1 MEVDPVR
8 YLHARYKTGTNAVVD
23 WLATTARQRCD
34 VAKLLHLETSANQ
47 RETAKPNRKGKKARN
62 KKEKA
67 SDGQT
72 LHVELSTSELRQ
84 LSLGITATASPTT
97 KAPEGLEDA
106 LKLLEDVVR
115 GRRECAKWHNDG
127 EDGHRHFI
135 DTMDQI
141 LQDLRGAR
149 WARHKERQAADSR
162 KSRDQLGDAPS
173 ISNTFAG
180 LHIEQPSTTPLG
192 DMPFRPQINR
202 DQLPK
207 NISFTLRE
215 NPEVEKRFAV
225 WCFFKQS
232 QDIRELV
239 KNVWQEYLK
248 GQCALQNAAQMTFV
262 AANLI
267 KDSSLQLSEKYPDLA
282 NAEDLMRYLRIKY
295 HISDGVPTYIECLA
309 LRGKEEFD
317 IDQLSD
323 LFCVRGFV
331 GGLLFKRWSSSAKG
345 SPEQRIEARM
355 HTQCYHPVLQSYFE
369 LTRDLYDITQAEG
382 FAGLGYVDI
391 FWVNLGDLALAS
403 KISTAAGMVL
413 ETQMCVSDILG
424 PARQHVHV
432 VLRDIAKHVETS
444 LGCIKSILWQT
455 CDDGATLFPAGLTE
469 AEDDLRQII
478 TKAVPLKQSSY
489 AAGEELKTTG
499 VDSEYV
505 LARLPLTAG
514 LVAMKLR
521 TYFHTQICPAANSL
535 WLIQSMAH
543 LYRALRGAG
552 LISAVWRD
560 MEFLIKTQGLSS
572 LGLREANATP
582 WSFLQAAKNYG
593 LAFGVSAS
601 DFAKK
606 RRQQGN
612 GLRVRL
618 PQITVHRTPEEGIF
632 RPRIENQP
640 NLKLASSITDTL
652 WSAGTDRVCLGRTRC
667 GTTQGNLH
675 EFVSSLMTDSAFPID
690 DEIKTQWSSTKQLT
704 PIQLLLLT
712 KQSLNASELE
722 MNFNYLRL
730 YEGCSVVFS
739 TIFENNAEAIAS
751 SQSAAGLTKIETP
764 REVIDELLWGAAI
777 EEMGLP
783 RPRKECGLT
792 HIMKIAT
799 YLEDWIKNNGDWCYD
814 DAFFITSG
822 NLADDLVPEKNISSE
837 RKLASRGLFQK
848 LENGVLEISTTISGV
863 PLNEAYRNFSIDRYT
878 EWLAEKPRSEE
889 EKAEK
894 ILEMCKEV
902 QEEMPEQSTEKL
914 RRASATLS

>member
-1 MEVDPVR
+1 MEDDPVR

-34 VAKLLHLETSANQ
+34 IAKVLRLETSAGQN
-47 RETAKPNRKGKKARN
+47 EAAKPNRSSKKARN
-62 KKEKA
+62 KKGKA
-67 SDGQT
+67 HDGQT
-72 LHVELSTSELRQ
+72 LHVELSTAELRQ
-84 LSLGITATASPTT
+84 LGLEITATASPTT
-97 KAPEGLEDA
+97 KAPEGLENA

-149 WARHKERQAADSR
+149 WARHKDRQATDSR
-162 KSRDQLGDAPS
+162 KPRDQLHDAPS

-180 LHIEQPSTTPLG
+180 LAIEQPSTAPLG
-192 DMPFRPQINR
+192 HMPTRPQRNR

-207 NISFTLRE
+207 NTSFTLRE
-215 NPEVEKRFAV
+215 DAEVEKRFAV

-239 KNVWQEYLK
+239 KSVWQEYLK
-248 GQCALQNAAQMTFV
+248 GQFVLQNAAQMTFV

-267 KDSSLQLSEKYPDLA
+267 KDSSIQLSEKYPDLA
-282 NAEDLMRYLRIKY
+282 NVEDLLRYLRIKY
-295 HISDGVPTYIECLA
+295 HISDGVPTYIECRA

-331 GGLLFKRWSSSAKG
+331 GGLLLKRWYSSAKG
-345 SPEQRIEARM
+345 SPEQHIEACM
-355 HTQCYHPVLQSYFE
+355 HTHCYHPVLQSYIE
-369 LTRDLYDITQAEG
+369 LAPDLNDIFG
-382 FAGLGYVDI
+382 GKGLAGLGYVDI
-391 FWVNLGDLALAS
+391 FLLNLGDLALDY
-403 KISTAAGMVL
+403 KTSTAAAMVL

-432 VLRDIAKHVETS
+432 VLRDIAEHVEMS
-444 LGCIKSILWQT
+444 LGYIKGISWQT
-455 CDDGATLFPAGLTE
+455 CEDGAELFPVGLTE
-469 AEDDLRQII
+469 AEDDLRQNI

-489 AAGEELKTTG
+489 AARAELETTG
-499 VDSEYV
+499 VDSKYV

-514 LVAMKLR
+514 LVSMKLQ
-521 TYFHTQICPAANSL
+521 TYFHTRICPAANSL

-543 LYRALRGAG
+543 LYRALRDAG
-552 LISAVWRD
+552 LISAVWKD
-560 MEFLIKTQGLSS
+560 MEFVVEAQGLST
-572 LGLREANATP
+572 LGLREASDAP

-593 LAFGVSAS
+593 LAFGVSAL

-606 RRQQGN
+606 RRRQGNN

-618 PQITVHRTPEEGIF
+618 PQISVHPTSEQGVV

-640 NLKLASSITDTL
+640 NMVLASSITETL
-652 WSAGTDRVCLGRTRC
+652 WSAGTDRVCLGRTAT

-675 EFVSSLMTDSAFPID
+675 KFVSSLMTNSAFPIE

-704 PIQLLLLT
+704 PIQLLHLT
-712 KQSLNASELE
+712 KQSLDASELA

-730 YEGCSVVFS
+730 YEGCSIVFS
-739 TIFENNAEAIAS
+739 TILENNAEAVSS
-751 SQSAAGLTKIETP
+751 SQSAEGLKESQNP

-777 EEMGLP
+777 EEMRLP
-783 RPRKECGLT
+783 RPPKACGLT
-792 HIMKIAT
+792 HILDIAT
-799 YLEDWIKNNGDWCYD
+799 YLEAWIKKNGDWCYD
-814 DAFFITSG
+814 EAFFMTSG
-822 NLADDLVPEKNISSE
+822 NLADDLIPEKNISSE
-837 RKLASRGLFQK
+837 RKLDSRGLLQK
-848 LENGVLEISTTISGV
+848 LENGVLEISTTIPGV
-863 PLNEAYRNFSIDRYT
+863 SLHEAYHN
-878 EWLAEKPRSEE
+878 LEKPRSEE

-894 ILEMCKEV
+894 ILENV
-902 QEEMPEQSTEKL
+902 QRTPEGNAE
-914 RRASATLS
+914 AVD